1 MDGRGEALPEIG
13 IADESHDRTDGR
25 TLAGSQQDAAVKL
38 VEVFRN
44 KVSGAVVWMLSC
56 QVKVSPLI
64 GPNRCLATIRAR

>member
-13 IADESHDRTDGR
+13 IADESHGR
-25 TLAGSQQDAAVKL
+25 TGGRIFVGSKL
-38 VEVFRN
+38 DEGVELVDVSRIE
-44 KVSGAVVWMLSC
+44 VSGAVVWIFSR